1 MSKLLVGKVMCQ
13 GRGGSGSKR
22 EEFSWE
28 ERGTDFRLV
37 RTPIPLR
44 QIGMDRVEDSSLLHR
59 FLSFSVFLAFVKP
72 NPRSST
78 TPCEFLIE

>member
-28 ERGTDFRLV
+28 ERGTDFRFV

-44 QIGMDRVEDSSLLHR
+44 QIGMDKV
-59 FLSFSVFLAFVKP
+59 FAASFSILFGISGICKA
-72 NPRSST
+72 
-78 TPCEFLIE
+78 